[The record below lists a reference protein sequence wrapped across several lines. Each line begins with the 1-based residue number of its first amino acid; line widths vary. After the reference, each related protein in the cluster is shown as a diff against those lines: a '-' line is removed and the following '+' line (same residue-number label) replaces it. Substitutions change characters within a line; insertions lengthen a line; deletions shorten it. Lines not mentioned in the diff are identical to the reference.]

1 MFWMYSCWKSSADI
15 VEFSYESSNSLNSNF
30 AGITLSWID
39 DYWLMKCLTAESLER
54 LIPILGVIGSIPK
67 IASMKT
73 KKVTLATGFLQSL
86 LARVWFVFWF
96 QTSTK
101 QTYESI
107 LMWLFF
113 ILEIRWWRTW
123 LFCFCWLR
131 ESKVLNLT
139 KMLSMQ
145 AQRLNLWKSIVNL
158 CSEAGPNILLRS
170 RLRINSHCR
179 CYYLALSEP
188 LSKPVSE
195 PLVETLPTTTS
206 LPAWKRSRWS
216 KRDPMTVS
224 SKLRVFKFISFY

>member
-1 MFWMYSCWKSSADI
+1 MSDGWKFRALDSYPGGHWFDSQDCKYENQKGYIGNWISS
-15 VEFSYESSNSLNSNF
+15 
-30 AGITLSWID
+30 
-39 DYWLMKCLTAESLER
+39 ESL
-54 LIPILGVIGSIPK
+54 
-67 IASMKT
+67 
-73 KKVTLATGFLQSL
+73 
-86 LARVWFVFWF
+86 WFVFWF

-107 LMWLFF
+107 LMWLFL
-113 ILEIRWWRTW
+113 ILEIWWWRIW
-123 LFCFCWLR
+123 LFCFCWLW

-158 CSEAGPNILLRS
+158 CSEAGPYILLRT

-224 SKLRVFKFISFY
+224 SKLHVFKFISFFLTLPLLWVQYQKEKVQRKTKY

>member
-1 MFWMYSCWKSSADI
+1 MFGICSCRKSSADN
-15 VEFSYESSNSLNSNF
+15 VEFSYASSNSFNSTF

-39 DYWLMKCLTAESLER
+39 DYWLMKCLTAESLEH
-54 LIPILGVIGSIPK
+54 LIPILGVTGSIPK
-67 IASMKT
+67 VASMKT

-107 LMWLFF
+107 LMWLFL
-113 ILEIRWWRTW
+113 ILEIWWWRIW
-123 LFCFCWLR
+123 LFCFCWLW

-145 AQRLNLWKSIVNL
+145 AQRLNLWKCILIQPDTVNL

-170 RLRINSHCR
+170 WLRIHSHCR
-179 CYYLALSEP
+179 CYAIGRNLANHDTFACLE
-188 LSKPVSE
+188 KIKME
-195 PLVETLPTTTS
+195 
-206 LPAWKRSRWS
+206 
-216 KRDPMTVS
+216 
-224 SKLRVFKFISFY
+224 